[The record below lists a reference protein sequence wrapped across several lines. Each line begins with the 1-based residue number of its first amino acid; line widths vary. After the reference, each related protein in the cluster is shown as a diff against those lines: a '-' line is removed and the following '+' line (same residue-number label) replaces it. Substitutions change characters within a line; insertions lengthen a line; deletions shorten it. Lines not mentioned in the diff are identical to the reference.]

1 MFLCERKIRE
11 TWNCIIAAHCC
22 SLSKQEA
29 FSHSHCLKLNY
40 SPLITCC
47 TFGHCPSDREQE
59 LHLLRAALP
68 SQGSCSCT
76 STLPAGPHTQFVSL
90 ATSFLIPV
98 LNLTHRF
105 IFPKSLKE
113 LKKKNRKKRNYT
125 YAVQTWMCWVLPPAV
140 HCIIIA
146 AGSGL
151 FSFVLVRWSVLSLP
165 RPEKVSHLFLLAKL
179 FAVLQEGEG
188 FNQTL

>member
-1 MFLCERKIRE
+1 MLLCERKIRE

-90 ATSFLIPV
+90 AKSFLIPV

-113 LKKKNRKKRNYT
+113 LKKKNRKKLYICCTNMDVLGPTPSCALYNYSCWFWFIFFCSS
-125 YAVQTWMCWVLPPAV
+125 AVVCSQPATTRKSISLV
-140 HCIIIA
+140 PSCKA
-146 AGSGL
+146 FCCPSGGGRL
-151 FSFVLVRWSVLSLP
+151 
-165 RPEKVSHLFLLAKL
+165 
-179 FAVLQEGEG
+179 
-188 FNQTL
+188 